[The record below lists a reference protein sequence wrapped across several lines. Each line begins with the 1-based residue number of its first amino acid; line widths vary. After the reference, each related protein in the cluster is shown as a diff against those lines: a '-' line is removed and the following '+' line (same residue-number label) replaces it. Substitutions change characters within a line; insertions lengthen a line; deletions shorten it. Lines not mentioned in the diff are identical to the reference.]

1 MPVNLELMREALMPG
16 LMAISGRYSTMPAQW
31 EAMFA
36 ADAVEEASAA
46 PLLTVPVSLPA
57 AIAIGAAAVV
67 IKNPTVTRRFWSWFN
82 AVLE

>member
-1 MPVNLELMREALMPG
+1 MPVSIEHMRNLLLPG
-16 LMAISGRYSTMPAQW
+16 LYTVTGSYSTLPAQW
-31 EAMFA
+31 EALFA
-36 ADAVEEASAA
+36 ADAVEAAEAA